1 MAIEVGAKLQ
11 GKVTG
16 ITHFGAFVDLSGGVT
31 GLVHISEIADNYVKD
46 VKDHLKLEDVVTVK
60 VINIDPSGKIG
71 LSIKQAIDRP
81 EGSAPPARERFNR
94 EGGGGSFGGGRGPG
108 GPGGGAP
115 RGPGGFGGGRPGG
128 GGGGRPFNKGGGGRP
143 AFGKPSF
150 EDKMSRFLK
159 DSEERI
165 SSLKKN
171 TEGKRGGRG
180 AKRV

>member
-1 MAIEVGAKLQ
+1 MAIEVGSKLE

-46 VKDHLKLEDVVTVK
+46 VKDHLKIDDVVTVK
-60 VINIDPSGKIG
+60 VINVDKDGKIG
-71 LSIKQAIDRP
+71 LSIRQAVDKPKEEQQQRP
-81 EGSAPPARERFNR
+81 RFNR
-94 EGGGGSFGGGRGPG
+94 EGDRGGDRGGDR
-108 GPGGGAP
+108 A
-115 RGPGGFGGGRPGG
+115 GG
-128 GGGGRPFNKGGGGRP
+128 GGGGYRGDRGGRSFKSP
-143 AFGKPSF
+143 ASKPSF

-180 AKRV
+180 ARRV

>member
-1 MAIEVGAKLQ
+1 MSTIEVGAKLE

-16 ITHFGAFVDLSGGVT
+16 ITHFGAFVELPGGVT
-31 GLVHISEIADNYVKD
+31 GLVHISEIADSYVKD

-60 VINIDPSGKIG
+60 VINVDKDGKIG
-71 LSIKQAIDRP
+71 LSIKKAVDKPPEAARP
-81 EGSAPPARERFNR
+81 SFNRDGPR
-94 EGGGGSFGGGRGPG
+94 EGGGFRERSGPPREGGGFGGR
-108 GPGGGAP
+108 
-115 RGPGGFGGGRPGG
+115 GGFGGGRGGDRRQGG
-128 GGGGRPFNKGGGGRP
+128 GFSGGGRMT
-143 AFGKPSF
+143 F

-165 SSLKKN
+165 SSIKKS

>member
-1 MAIEVGAKLQ
+1 MAIEVGAKLE

-46 VKDHLKLEDVVTVK
+46 VKDHLKIDDVVKVK
-60 VINIDPSGKIG
+60 VINVDKDGKIG

-81 EGSAPPARERFNR
+81 EGYVPPQR
-94 EGGGGSFGGGRGPG
+94 GGDRGPG
-108 GPGGGAP
+108 FSGPRPGA
-115 RGPGGFGGGRPGG
+115 GPRPGG
-128 GGGGRPFNKGGGGRP
+128 GPRPGAGPRPGGGDRGGRPFKAAP
-143 AFGKPSF
+143 GKPSF
-150 EDKMSRFLK
+150 EDKVSRFLK

-171 TEGKRGGRG
+171 TESKRGGRG

>member
-1 MAIEVGAKLQ
+1 MAIEVGAKLE

-46 VKDHLKLEDVVTVK
+46 VKDHLKIDDVVKVK
-60 VINIDPSGKIG
+60 VINVDKDGKIG

-81 EGSAPPARERFNR
+81 EGQPAPQQRERHSGGGGGSTGGSGGGGERFNR
-94 EGGGGSFGGGRGPG
+94 GGG
-108 GPGGGAP
+108 
-115 RGPGGFGGGRPGG
+115 GG
-128 GGGGRPFNKGGGGRP
+128 GGGGRPFNKQSSGRP
-143 AFGKPSF
+143 AYGKPSF

>member
-1 MAIEVGAKLQ
+1 MAIEVGAKLE

-46 VKDHLKLEDVVTVK
+46 VKDHLKIDDVVKVK
-60 VINIDPSGKIG
+60 VINVDKDGKIG

-81 EGSAPPARERFNR
+81 EGQPAPQRERSSGGP
-94 EGGGGSFGGGRGPG
+94 GGGDRFGGGGGRGP
-108 GPGGGAP
+108 
-115 RGPGGFGGGRPGG
+115 
-128 GGGGRPFNKGGGGRP
+128 GGGGRPFNKQSSGRP
-143 AFGKPSF
+143 SYGKPSF

>member
-1 MAIEVGAKLQ
+1 MAIEVGAKLE

-46 VKDHLKLEDVVTVK
+46 VKDHLKIDDVVKVK
-60 VINIDPSGKIG
+60 VINVDKDGKIG

-81 EGSAPPARERFNR
+81 EGQQPSPQYRDRTGGGGAGAGGGERFNR
-94 EGGGGSFGGGRGPG
+94 GGQDR
-108 GPGGGAP
+108 
-115 RGPGGFGGGRPGG
+115 
-128 GGGGRPFNKGGGGRP
+128 GGRPFNKQSSGRP
-143 AFGKPSF
+143 AYGKPSF

>member
-1 MAIEVGAKLQ
+1 MAIEVGTKLE

-46 VKDHLKLEDVVTVK
+46 VNDHLKIDDVVTVK
-60 VINIDPSGKIG
+60 VINVDKDGKIG
-71 LSIKQAIDRP
+71 LSIKQAVDKPVEEQTRPPRTPRPDRP
-81 EGSAPPARERFNR
+81 
-94 EGGGGSFGGGRGPG
+94 
-108 GPGGGAP
+108 
-115 RGPGGFGGGRPGG
+115 GGGRPEGNRPGG
-128 GGGGRPFNKGGGGRP
+128 FQRDRGGRNFKPPVNK
-143 AFGKPSF
+143 ATF
-150 EDKMSRFLK
+150 EDKVSRFLK

-180 AKRV
+180 AKRM

>member
-1 MAIEVGAKLQ
+1 MAIEVGAKLE

-46 VKDHLKLEDVVTVK
+46 VKDHLKLDDVVKVK
-60 VINIDPSGKIG
+60 VINVDKDGKIG
-71 LSIKQAIDRP
+71 LSIKQAVDRP
-81 EGSAPPARERFNR
+81 EGAPPPQQRERT
-94 EGGGGSFGGGRGPG
+94 GGGGGDRFNNR
-108 GPGGGAP
+108 
-115 RGPGGFGGGRPGG
+115 GGFGGGRPFNKQSS
-128 GGGGRPFNKGGGGRP
+128 GRPS
-143 AFGKPSF
+143 FGKPSF

>member
-1 MAIEVGAKLQ
+1 MAIEVGAKLE

-46 VKDHLKLEDVVTVK
+46 VKDHLKIDDVVKVK
-60 VINIDPSGKIG
+60 VINVDKDGKIG

-81 EGSAPPARERFNR
+81 EGHQPPPPRERS
-94 EGGGGSFGGGRGPG
+94 GGGGDRF
-108 GPGGGAP
+108 P
-115 RGPGGFGGGRPGG
+115 RGG
-128 GGGGRPFNKGGGGRP
+128 GGGGDRGGRP
-143 AFGKPSF
+143 FKSGAGKPSYGKPSF

-171 TEGKRGGRG
+171 TESKRGGRG